1 MSSNERFDRSR
12 KSLQSSS
19 NIFLRQSFN
28 TSGALQLQG
37 HIDSIATVF
46 KEDRTSNGIE
56 CQIEVRLTPCIS
68 VGFGFSGDAR
78 GRRDLTNIR
87 SLIGGFRVDSNGE
100 KLLPLNRDDDGGQV
114 LN

>member
-1 MSSNERFDRSR
+1 MSGNERFDRSR

-28 TSGALQLQG
+28 TIGALQLQG
-37 HIDSIATVF
+37 HIDSNATPLE
-46 KEDRTSNGIE
+46 EDRGIE
-56 CQIEVRLTPCIS
+56 CQSEVRLTPCIS

-87 SLIGGFRVDSNGE
+87 SLIGGFRVDSNRGNIATA
-100 KLLPLNRDDDGGQV
+100 KP
-114 LN
+114 